1 MQAHEEK
8 AYKSVFLRFQ
18 VANSVVFDQVFKET
32 LRCIF
37 RKHGFTE
44 AMWFSAALAKRVP
57 LEFPSG
63 KKFPFFFLG
72 IKEWFKTCVS
82 EIVKLLSNSLFFVSL

>member
-18 VANSVVFDQVFKET
+18 VANSVVFDQVSKET

-44 AMWFSAALAKRVP
+44 RM
-57 LEFPSG
+57 
-63 KKFPFFFLG
+63 
-72 IKEWFKTCVS
+72 FKTCVS
-82 EIVKLLSNSLFFVSL
+82 EIVKLLSNSLFLCRYKLNLIFFG

>member
-37 RKHGFTE
+37 
-44 AMWFSAALAKRVP
+44 
-57 LEFPSG
+57 
-63 KKFPFFFLG
+63 
-72 IKEWFKTCVS
+72 
-82 EIVKLLSNSLFFVSL
+82 